1 MAGRINKSGGLSR
14 QSGIIEPTDDGVLE
28 DLAKKR
34 TRDREEGLMLAV
46 LESATE
52 DYQKYVNARDRKG
65 KLLFS
70 QAEEWFFEKDSDP
83 LFSFEHICEV
93 LRLQPDYVRKGLLR
107 WKEAHRRSSHEG
119 ARRR

>member
-1 MAGRINKSGGLSR
+1 MAMQINKTGGLSK
-14 QSGIIEPTDDGVLE
+14 SIVEPTDDGILE
-28 DLAKKR
+28 DLAKKS

-52 DYQKYVNARDRKG
+52 DYQKYLNARDRKG

-70 QAEEWFFEKDSDP
+70 QAEEWFLAKDSDP

>member
-34 TRDREEGLMLAV
+34 TRDREEGLILAV

-52 DYQKYVNARDRKG
+52 DYQKHLNARDRKG
-65 KLLFS
+65 RLLFS
-70 QAEEWFFEKDSDP
+70 KAEEWFFEKDSDP
-83 LFSFEHICEV
+83 LFSFEHICVV
-93 LRLQPDYVRKGLLR
+93 LLLQSNYLPKGLLR
-107 WKEAHRRSSHEG
+107 WKEAHRKSD
-119 ARRR
+119 AA